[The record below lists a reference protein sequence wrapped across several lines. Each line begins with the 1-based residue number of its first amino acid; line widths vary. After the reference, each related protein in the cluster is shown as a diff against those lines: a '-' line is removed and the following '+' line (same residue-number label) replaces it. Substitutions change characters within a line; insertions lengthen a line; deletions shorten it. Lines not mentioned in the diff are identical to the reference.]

1 MAVQTF
7 TYGGINRAVSDY
19 SGASACEELINLRP
33 TEGGLIPVK
42 DFSVKFGN
50 VNFDKIFVHHTT
62 GGDKYIAIRRSTT
75 AVQVLLVSGDPDDV
89 STSVLFEI
97 TGLATDAAKQDVVD
111 NLFFAAAG
119 NVALFSIR
127 AVDSGV
133 LDNKAFTWKDGSY
146 QTTEANAPDIS
157 FSINDG
163 TDLEMVTQSTPPLTK
178 NSEGPEIISAVE
190 NALNAAQEENP
201 SLCLGPVIIATAYKT
216 KDGKTFWTNNWK
228 IYDPLAKI
236 GTTTPPYETLST
248 LHDVDTRPQYTEFM
262 TKYGHGY
269 AVNDRSYNH
278 GSQGLY
284 GSYEKIDE
292 MDFYGTKVTLNFPSI
307 SGWNEDTSIIQSVEV
322 YCSKPIPYLD
332 ASTAAEGFK
341 SWTSSHNDSP
351 IVELILAQ
359 RKYEDMDLGGQL
371 LYHQAS
377 IPMASL
383 SDGPQTVPLSFGGNI
398 QMTEDTLD
406 TDAGAVQRYGRVLSY
421 NARFHYYD
429 SVSHIDI
436 GMPAFCFPTRTYPAL
451 GTMNVFV
458 RYSDSDRSEL
468 VWVGSRANTEYVF
481 PAYLVVSQ
489 SINVK
494 EVITYTKGTD
504 NLYYTCRYRMT
515 PSSSY
520 NFSVCY
526 SGPYDYDPGTS
537 ADSELQ
543 SKIPS
548 SGRPTGITSVERAA
562 INVTEQYNPFV
573 FRVEHSYLAPGN
585 VIDVQPQMAGLTDT
599 SYGRDPLNVFTE
611 RGLYALTQGSA
622 NVLYGAFLPV
632 SNLVAQR
639 GGVPCE
645 MGTFFLADGSLWLVS
660 GRRVTL
666 ISDALSAG
674 PHKYVRACPGYKK
687 LSGTDTPYSPTPAPA
702 NPVYDVSPYL
712 SQVEFEVFSRG
723 GRLSYN
729 RFRMELL
736 VANPAYDYT
745 YVLSLKHRQWFKL
758 SRRIWQDEPGS
769 VIANTPYG
777 TSALNIVDLST
788 EDPGTILAHM
798 QSRPFSFGYQY
809 SHVHRVVSLIR
820 ARLSGLADEVATVAL
835 YGSENLQ
842 DWTLLACAKR
852 SGNVSG
858 TTDLPLTISQIRTS
872 SAARSWRYYTL
883 CIGGR
888 IYAGGDFQTDIG
900 PFLVDYTP
908 VIRRIG

>member
-97 TGLATDAAKQDVVD
+97 TGLSTDAAKQDVVD

-133 LDNKAFTWKDGSY
+133 LVNKAFTWKDGSY
-146 QTTEANAPDIS
+146 QTTEANDPGVTYTIS
-157 FSINDG
+157 SSVEMASATITKLTADASPVEMTESVNSGIN
-163 TDLEMVTQSTPPLTK
+163 
-178 NSEGPEIISAVE
+178 EIQE
-190 NALNAAQEENP
+190 NNP
-201 SLCLGPVIIATAYKT
+201 SLCLGPIVIAAVLKT
-216 KDGKTFWTNNWK
+216 KDGRTFWTEGWK
-228 IYDPLAKI
+228 MYDPVPSVDAD
-236 GTTTPPYETLST
+236 EDT
-248 LHDVDTRPQYTEFM
+248 LHVDSNTEWAYEDHYIDFFD
-262 TKYGHGY
+262 KYGHGY
-269 AVNDRSYNH
+269 TVTPNLFEY
-278 GSQGLY
+278 GGISQVWVQGA
-284 GSYEKIDE
+284 
-292 MDFYGTKVTLNFPSI
+292 KVTLTFPKLAANA
-307 SGWNEDTSIIQSVEV
+307 WNEETSIIQSVEV
-322 YCSKPIPYLD
+322 YASKPELYLD
-332 ASTAAEGFK
+332 TSKASEGYYMGDVPGVG
-341 SWTSSHNDSP
+341 SDYASM
-351 IVELILAQ
+351 ILPQ
-359 RKYEDMDLGGQL
+359 RKYEDMNLGGEL

-383 SDGPQTVPLSFGGNI
+383 ALSSQTVNLTFGGNV
-398 QMTEDTLD
+398 QVTEETLD

-429 SVSHIDI
+429 SVAEVGIEK
-436 GMPAFCFPTRTYPAL
+436 PFFLTTPTGNTGAVYL
-451 GTMNVFV
+451 LV
-458 RYSDSDRSEL
+458 RYADAERSEL
-468 VWVGSRANTEYVF
+468 VYLGLTPSTFDWGQ
-481 PAYLVVSQ
+481 PADFVIAG
-489 SINVK
+489 SINIK
-494 EVITYTKGTD
+494 EVIVYIQTGGHYESHV
-504 NLYYTCRYRMT
+504 YRMEA
-515 PSSSY
+515 SSSY
-520 NFSVCY
+520 NYATGGIRTCKHTV
-526 SGPYDYDPGTS
+526 TS
-537 ADSELQ
+537 TDVAEYRAAINAGA
-543 SKIPS
+543 K
-548 SGRPTGITSVERAA
+548 TGITSVERAA

-900 PFLVDYTP
+900 PFLVDYNP